1 MDTSKKAAFV
11 RAMGKRQ
18 KFSKGGM
25 IRKLGNRHYYD
36 TGGAVNTNVLSGPA
50 QLTSNNATNPNTG
63 VLGSIGGALGLNNNF
78 QAGSASIT
86 PGTSVG
92 QLNTAYGGAQNA
104 LTNQNN
110 LATTLQPQAQTAVNN
125 QNAVAN
131 QELGIVNGT
140 GPNPAL
146 AQLAQ
151 TTGQNVN
158 AQAALQAGQ
167 RGASGNVGLM
177 ARQIGQQGAATQE
190 AGVGQAATLSAQNQ
204 IAAGQNLAGL
214 SNNQVAQAG
223 SAITGQNTAQQN
235 EQNILQGANTAA
247 NNAAVGM
254 QSNINNV
261 NAATAAGNQSQANNI
276 LGDVGSAASSIF
288 GSLAHGGMV
297 KEDHVKLA
305 EMNAAAL
312 KHGRANFDAG
322 GPVSFGGQYSAVQQ
336 PGAVNIAAPMAMPA
350 VTDKYGGDAASTAI
364 KAYNDAAAQ
373 KATNDQVKNSL
384 SELNNTPQL
393 QQPVVG
399 DSAIA
404 DLTGQSSMLGD
415 QSLGSV
421 APSAELQMPGMGSGS
436 GFARGGQICEG
447 PHGHVA
453 AFLAQGGSVPA
464 MVSPGERYL
473 SPEEVRQVIHEGKN
487 PLKLGKKIPGKPKVK
502 GDSLKN
508 DVVPATLEEGGVV
521 LPRHIT
527 SKMSPEKAELFV
539 HRAAA
544 RRKAGK

>member
-25 IRKLGNRHYYD
+25 IRRIGNRKYFD
-36 TGGAVNTNVLSGPA
+36 SGGAVNTNVLGGPQA
-50 QLTSNNATNPNTG
+50 LTTNNATNPNTG
-63 VLGSIGGALGLNNNF
+63 ILGSIGGALGLNNNF
-78 QAGSASIT
+78 QAGSANIT
-86 PGTSVG
+86 PGTNVG
-92 QLNTAYGGAQNA
+92 QLNTAYTGAQGA
-104 LTNQNN
+104 LENQNN

-131 QELGIVNGT
+131 QQLGIVNGT

-151 TTGQNVN
+151 TTGQNVAN
-158 AQAALQAGQ
+158 QAALQAGQ

-177 ARQIGQQGAATQE
+177 ARQIGQQGAATEQQ
-190 AGVGQAATLSAQNQ
+190 AVGQGATLASQQQ
-204 IAAGQNLAGL
+204 IAAGQNLASL
-214 SNNQVAQAG
+214 ANNQIEQAG
-223 SAITGQNTAQQN
+223 TAVTGQNTAQQN

-254 QSNINNV
+254 QSNINNT
-261 NAATAAGNQSQANNI
+261 NAATAAGNQGMAGKT
-276 LGDVGSAASSIF
+276 LGGIGSAVSSVL
-288 GSLAHGGMV
+288 GGLAHGGMV

-312 KHGRANFDAG
+312 NHGKANFASG
-322 GPVSFGGQYSAVQQ
+322 GSVNFGGQYMAPTAVSQ
-336 PGAVNIAAPMAMPA
+336 PVIEQAQAMPVNNSDFTNLGKQIGGA
-350 VTDKYGGDAASTAI
+350 LAGPAPIQTDDEAQQDQLDA
-364 KAYNDAAAQ
+364 DAMLGVAGVDNKEIQAP
-373 KATNDQVKNSL
+373 ADNS
-384 SELNNTPQL
+384 S
-393 QQPVVG
+393 
-399 DSAIA
+399 SIA
-404 DLTGQSSMLGD
+404 DMINAYKGG
-415 QSLGSV
+415 
-421 APSAELQMPGMGSGS
+421 EMP
-436 GFARGGQICEG
+436 G

-453 AFLAQGGSVPA
+453 AFLADGGKVPA

-508 DVVPATLEEGGVV
+508 DVVSATLEEGGVV
-521 LPRHIT
+521 IPRHIT
-527 SKMSPEKAELFV
+527 TKMSPEKAELFV